1 MKAGRMRDRIELMKP
16 VASVNQYGES
26 VTTYEK
32 TVSAHA
38 ERVSHRGA
46 RSDEV
51 GEHFPDHALTFNI
64 RDGHE
69 VGENWRIKHVGG
81 FVYDVTNIEPNLKR
95 GYLTLTCVRINE

>member
-1 MKAGRMRDRIELMKP
+1 M
-16 VASVNQYGES
+16 
-26 VTTYEK
+26 
-32 TVSAHA
+32 
-38 ERVSHRGA
+38 
-46 RSDEV
+46 
-51 GEHFPDHALTFNI
+51 GEHFPDHTLTFNI